1 MMIIHID
8 LKFYFDYII
17 SKATTWTI
25 PYEDAI
31 YEFVKLNKNWKMT
44 TTRT

>member
-1 MMIIHID
+1 MTIMHMD

-31 YEFVKLNKNWKMT
+31 YEFVQLN
-44 TTRT
+44 